1 MRLKSII
8 TVIALILIMFMSAIE
23 SSIIS
28 LALPTIKQDLN
39 AGNLISLIFTAYF
52 IALVIANPIVG
63 ELLSR
68 FKIIYVAIA
77 GLLLFSIGSFMCGL
91 STNFT
96 MLIISRV
103 IQGFG
108 SGVLMSL
115 SQIVPKLAF
124 EIPLRYKIMGIVG
137 SVWGISSI
145 IGPLLGGGILEFATW
160 HWLFYINIPIAI
172 IAIILV
178 IWTFHFPEEETVAKS
193 KFDTKG
199 LTLFYVFIGLI
210 MFALLNQQLL
220 LLNFLSFILAIV
232 VAMCLFK
239 VEKHV
244 SSPFLPVVEFNRSI
258 TLVFI
263 TDLLTAICLMGF
275 NLYIPVYLQEQLGL
289 SPLQSGLVIFP
300 LSVAW
305 ITLNFNLH
313 LSVAW
318 ITLNFNLHRIEAK
331 LSRKVIYL
339 LSFTLLLVS
348 SIIISFGIKLP
359 VLIAFVLILAGLS
372 FGYIYTKDS
381 VIVQEE
387 TSPLQMK
394 KMMSF
399 YGLTKNLGASIGST
413 IMGYLYAIQS
423 GIFGP
428 NLHNVLSAVAVISI
442 GLIVLWVVF
451 FKEQSSQSKE

>member
-1 MRLKSII
+1 MRLKSIV
-8 TVIALILIMFMSAIE
+8 TVIALILIMFMAAIE

-63 ELLSR
+63 ELLTR
-68 FKIIYVAIA
+68 FKIIYIAIA
-77 GLLLFSIGSFMCGL
+77 GLTLFTVGSLVSGL
-91 STNFT
+91 STHFS
-96 MLIISRV
+96 MLVISRV

-108 SGVLMSL
+108 SGVMMSL

-178 IWTFHFPEEETVAKS
+178 VWTFHFPEEETVAKS

-199 LTLFYVFIGLI
+199 ITLFYIFIGLI
-210 MFALLNQQLL
+210 MFALLNQQHLY
-220 LLNFLSFILAIV
+220 LNIIGFVLAIL
-232 VAMCLFK
+232 VALRLFN
-239 VEKHV
+239 VEKKV
-244 SSPFLPVVEFNRSI
+244 SSPFLPVAEFNRMI

-263 TDLLTAICLMGF
+263 TDLLTAVCLMGF

-313 LSVAW
+313 
-318 ITLNFNLHRIEAK
+318 HIEAK

-339 LSFTLLLVS
+339 SSFTLLLLS
-348 SIIISFGIKLP
+348 SIIIAFGIKLP
-359 VLIAFVLILAGLS
+359 ILIACVLILSGLS

-387 TSPLQMK
+387 TSPIQMK

-413 IMGYLYAIQS
+413 IMGYLYALKS
-423 GIFGP
+423 GLFGA
-428 NLHNVLSAVAVISI
+428 NLHNILGVVSLISV
-442 GLIVLWVVF
+442 GLIVVWLIF
-451 FKEQSSQSKE
+451 YREAASQTKE

>member
-1 MRLKSII
+1 MRLKSIV
-8 TVIALILIMFMSAIE
+8 TVIALILIMFMAAIE

-63 ELLSR
+63 ELLTR
-68 FKIIYVAIA
+68 FKIIYIAIA
-77 GLLLFSIGSFMCGL
+77 GLTLFTVGSLMSGL
-91 STNFT
+91 STHFS

-108 SGVLMSL
+108 SGVMMSL

-137 SVWGISSI
+137 SFWGISSI

-160 HWLFYINIPIAI
+160 HWLFFINIPIAI

-178 IWTFHFPEEETVAKS
+178 VWTFHFSEEETVAKS

-199 LTLFYVFIGLI
+199 ITLFYIFIGLI
-210 MFALLNQQLL
+210 MFALLNQQHLY
-220 LLNFLSFILAIV
+220 LNIIGFVLAILI
-232 VAMCLFK
+232 ALRLFN
-239 VEKHV
+239 VEKKV
-244 SSPFLPVVEFNRSI
+244 SSPFLPVAEFNRMI

-263 TDLLTAICLMGF
+263 TDLLTAVCLMGF

-313 LSVAW
+313 
-318 ITLNFNLHRIEAK
+318 HIEAK

-339 LSFTLLLVS
+339 SSFTLLLLS
-348 SIIISFGIKLP
+348 SIIIAFGIKLP
-359 VLIAFVLILAGLS
+359 ILIACVLILSGIS

-387 TSPLQMK
+387 TSPIQMK

-413 IMGYLYAIQS
+413 IMGYLYALKS
-423 GIFGP
+423 GLFGA
-428 NLHNVLSAVAVISI
+428 NLHNILGVVSLISV
-442 GLIVLWVVF
+442 GLIVVWLIF
-451 FKEQSSQSKE
+451 YREAASQTNE

>member
-145 IGPLLGGGILEFATW
+145 IGPLLGGGILEFETW

-313 LSVAW
+313 
-318 ITLNFNLHRIEAK
+318 RIEAK

>member
-313 LSVAW
+313 
-318 ITLNFNLHRIEAK
+318 RIEAK

-359 VLIAFVLILAGLS
+359 VLIAFVLISAGLS

>member
-8 TVIALILIMFMSAIE
+8 TVMALILIMFMSAIE

-300 LSVAW
+300 LS
-305 ITLNFNLH
+305 L
-313 LSVAW
+313 AW

>member
-313 LSVAW
+313 
-318 ITLNFNLHRIEAK
+318 RIEAK

-381 VIVQEE
+381 VIIQEE

>member
-1 MRLKSII
+1 MRLKSIV
-8 TVIALILIMFMSAIE
+8 TVIALILIMFMAAIE

-63 ELLSR
+63 ELLTR
-68 FKIIYVAIA
+68 FKIIYIAIA
-77 GLLLFSIGSFMCGL
+77 GLTLFTVGSLMSGL
-91 STNFT
+91 STHFS
-96 MLIISRV
+96 MLVISRV

-108 SGVLMSL
+108 SGVMMSL

-124 EIPLRYKIMGIVG
+124 EIPLRYKSMGIVG

-178 IWTFHFPEEETVAKS
+178 VWTFHFPEEETVAKS

-199 LTLFYVFIGLI
+199 ITLFYIFIGLI
-210 MFALLNQQLL
+210 MFALLNQQHLY
-220 LLNFLSFILAIV
+220 LNIIGFVLAIL
-232 VAMCLFK
+232 VALRLFN
-239 VEKHV
+239 VEKKV
-244 SSPFLPVVEFNRSI
+244 SSPFLPVAEFNRMI

-263 TDLLTAICLMGF
+263 TDLLTAVCLMGF

-313 LSVAW
+313 
-318 ITLNFNLHRIEAK
+318 HIEAK

-339 LSFTLLLVS
+339 SSFTLLLLS
-348 SIIISFGIKLP
+348 SIIIAFGIKLP
-359 VLIAFVLILAGLS
+359 ILIACVLILSGLS

-387 TSPLQMK
+387 TSPIQMK

-413 IMGYLYAIQS
+413 IMGYLYALKS
-423 GIFGP
+423 GLFGA
-428 NLHNVLSAVAVISI
+428 NLHNILGVVSLISV
-442 GLIVLWVVF
+442 GLIVVWLIF
-451 FKEQSSQSKE
+451 YREAASQTKE

>member
-103 IQGFG
+103 IQCFG

-313 LSVAW
+313 
-318 ITLNFNLHRIEAK
+318 RIEAK

>member
-1 MRLKSII
+1 
-8 TVIALILIMFMSAIE
+8 VIALILIMFMSAIE

-313 LSVAW
+313 
-318 ITLNFNLHRIEAK
+318 RIEAK

>member
-1 MRLKSII
+1 MRLKSIV
-8 TVIALILIMFMSAIE
+8 TVIALILIMFMAAIE

-39 AGNLISLIFTAYF
+39 AGNLISLIFTTYF

-63 ELLSR
+63 ELLTR
-68 FKIIYVAIA
+68 FKIIYIAIA
-77 GLLLFSIGSFMCGL
+77 GLTLFTVGSLMSGL
-91 STNFT
+91 STHFS
-96 MLIISRV
+96 MLVISRV

-108 SGVLMSL
+108 SGVMMSL

-178 IWTFHFPEEETVAKS
+178 VWTFHFPEEETVAKS

-199 LTLFYVFIGLI
+199 ITLFYIFIGLI
-210 MFALLNQQLL
+210 MFALLNQQHLY
-220 LLNFLSFILAIV
+220 LNIIGFVLAIL
-232 VAMCLFK
+232 VALRLFN
-239 VEKHV
+239 VEKKV
-244 SSPFLPVVEFNRSI
+244 SSPFLPVAEFNRMI

-263 TDLLTAICLMGF
+263 TDLLTAVCLMGF

-313 LSVAW
+313 
-318 ITLNFNLHRIEAK
+318 HIEAK

-339 LSFTLLLVS
+339 SSFTLLLLS
-348 SIIISFGIKLP
+348 SIIIAFGIKLP
-359 VLIAFVLILAGLS
+359 ILIACVLILSGLS

-387 TSPLQMK
+387 TSPIQMK

-413 IMGYLYAIQS
+413 IMGYLYALKS
-423 GIFGP
+423 GLFGA
-428 NLHNVLSAVAVISI
+428 NLHNILGVVSLISV
-442 GLIVLWVVF
+442 GLIVVWLIF
-451 FKEQSSQSKE
+451 YREAASQTKE

>member
-244 SSPFLPVVEFNRSI
+244 SSLFLPVVEFNRSI

-300 LSVAW
+300 
-305 ITLNFNLH
+305 

>member
-1 MRLKSII
+1 
-8 TVIALILIMFMSAIE
+8 AIE

-232 VAMCLFK
+232 VAIRLFK

-313 LSVAW
+313 
-318 ITLNFNLHRIEAK
+318 RIEAK

-359 VLIAFVLILAGLS
+359 LLIAFVLILAGLS

-428 NLHNVLSAVAVISI
+428 NLHNVLSAVVVISI

>member
-1 MRLKSII
+1 
-8 TVIALILIMFMSAIE
+8 
-23 SSIIS
+23 
-28 LALPTIKQDLN
+28 KQDLN

-313 LSVAW
+313 
-318 ITLNFNLHRIEAK
+318 RIEAK

>member
-1 MRLKSII
+1 MRLKSIV
-8 TVIALILIMFMSAIE
+8 TVIALILIMFMAAIE

-63 ELLSR
+63 ELLTR
-68 FKIIYVAIA
+68 FKIIYIAIA
-77 GLLLFSIGSFMCGL
+77 GLTLFTVGSLMSGL
-91 STNFT
+91 STHFS

-108 SGVLMSL
+108 SGVMMSL

-178 IWTFHFPEEETVAKS
+178 VWTFHFPEEKTVAKS

-199 LTLFYVFIGLI
+199 ITLFYIFIGLI
-210 MFALLNQQLL
+210 MFALLNQQHLY
-220 LLNFLSFILAIV
+220 LNIIGFVLAIL
-232 VAMCLFK
+232 VALRLFN
-239 VEKHV
+239 VEKKV
-244 SSPFLPVVEFNRSI
+244 SSPFLPVAEFNRMI

-263 TDLLTAICLMGF
+263 TDLLTAVCLMGF

-313 LSVAW
+313 
-318 ITLNFNLHRIEAK
+318 HIEAK

-339 LSFTLLLVS
+339 SSFTLLLLS
-348 SIIISFGIKLP
+348 SIIIAFGIKLP
-359 VLIAFVLILAGLS
+359 ILIACVLILSGLS
-372 FGYIYTKDS
+372 FGYIYTKDT

-387 TSPLQMK
+387 TSPIQMK

-413 IMGYLYAIQS
+413 IMGYLYALKS
-423 GIFGP
+423 GLFGA
-428 NLHNVLSAVAVISI
+428 NLHNILGVVSLISV
-442 GLIVLWVVF
+442 GLIVVWLIF
-451 FKEQSSQSKE
+451 YREAASQTKE

>member
-96 MLIISRV
+96 MLIVSRV

-210 MFALLNQQLL
+210 MFALLNQQQL

-232 VAMCLFK
+232 VAMRLFK

-313 LSVAW
+313 
-318 ITLNFNLHRIEAK
+318 RIEAK

-359 VLIAFVLILAGLS
+359 LLIAFVLILAGLS

>member
-232 VAMCLFK
+232 VAIRLFK

-289 SPLQSGLVIFP
+289 SPLQSGLIIFP
-300 LSVAW
+300 
-305 ITLNFNLH
+305 

-359 VLIAFVLILAGLS
+359 LLIAFVLILAGLS

-428 NLHNVLSAVAVISI
+428 NLHNVLSAVVVISI

>member
-1 MRLKSII
+1 MRLKSIV
-8 TVIALILIMFMSAIE
+8 TVIALILIMFMAAIE

-63 ELLSR
+63 ELLTR
-68 FKIIYVAIA
+68 FKIIYIAIA
-77 GLLLFSIGSFMCGL
+77 GLTLFTVGSLMSGL
-91 STNFT
+91 STHFS
-96 MLIISRV
+96 MLVISRV

-108 SGVLMSL
+108 SGVMMSL

-178 IWTFHFPEEETVAKS
+178 VWTFHFPEEETVAKS

-199 LTLFYVFIGLI
+199 ITLFYIFIGLI
-210 MFALLNQQLL
+210 MFALLNQQHLY
-220 LLNFLSFILAIV
+220 LNIIGFVLAIL
-232 VAMCLFK
+232 VALRLFN
-239 VEKHV
+239 VEKKV
-244 SSPFLPVVEFNRSI
+244 SSPFLPVAEFNRMI

-263 TDLLTAICLMGF
+263 TDLLTAVCLMGF

-313 LSVAW
+313 
-318 ITLNFNLHRIEAK
+318 HIEAK

-339 LSFTLLLVS
+339 SSFTLLLLS
-348 SIIISFGIKLP
+348 SIIIAFGIKLP
-359 VLIAFVLILAGLS
+359 ILIACVLILSGLS

-387 TSPLQMK
+387 TSPIQMK

-413 IMGYLYAIQS
+413 IMGYLYALKS
-423 GIFGP
+423 GLFGA
-428 NLHNVLSAVAVISI
+428 NLHNILGVVSLISV
-442 GLIVLWVVF
+442 GLIVVWLIF
-451 FKEQSSQSKE
+451 L

>member
-1 MRLKSII
+1 MRLKSIV
-8 TVIALILIMFMSAIE
+8 TVIALILIMFMAAIE
-23 SSIIS
+23 PSIIS

-63 ELLSR
+63 ELLTR
-68 FKIIYVAIA
+68 FKIIYIAIA
-77 GLLLFSIGSFMCGL
+77 GLTLFTVGSLMSGL
-91 STNFT
+91 STHFS

-108 SGVLMSL
+108 SGVMMSL

-160 HWLFYINIPIAI
+160 HWLFFINIPIAI

-178 IWTFHFPEEETVAKS
+178 VWTFHFSEEETVAKS

-199 LTLFYVFIGLI
+199 ITLFYIFIGLI
-210 MFALLNQQLL
+210 MFALLNQQHLY
-220 LLNFLSFILAIV
+220 LNIIGFVLAILI
-232 VAMCLFK
+232 ALRLFN
-239 VEKHV
+239 VEKKV
-244 SSPFLPVVEFNRSI
+244 SSPFLPVAEFNRMI

-263 TDLLTAICLMGF
+263 TDLLTAVCLMGF

-313 LSVAW
+313 
-318 ITLNFNLHRIEAK
+318 HIEAK

-339 LSFTLLLVS
+339 SSFTLLLLS
-348 SIIISFGIKLP
+348 SIIIAFGIKLP
-359 VLIAFVLILAGLS
+359 ILIACVLILSGIS

-387 TSPLQMK
+387 TSPIQMK

-413 IMGYLYAIQS
+413 IMGYLYALKS
-423 GIFGP
+423 GLFGA
-428 NLHNVLSAVAVISI
+428 NLHNILGVVSLISV
-442 GLIVLWVVF
+442 GLIVVWLIF
-451 FKEQSSQSKE
+451 YREAASQTNE

>member
-244 SSPFLPVVEFNRSI
+244 SSPFLPVFEFNRSI

-300 LSVAW
+300 
-305 ITLNFNLH
+305 

>member
-1 MRLKSII
+1 MRLKSIV
-8 TVIALILIMFMSAIE
+8 TVIALILIMFMAAIE

-63 ELLSR
+63 ELLTR
-68 FKIIYVAIA
+68 FKIIYIAIA
-77 GLLLFSIGSFMCGL
+77 GLTLFTVGSLMSGL
-91 STNFT
+91 STHFS
-96 MLIISRV
+96 MLVISRV

-108 SGVLMSL
+108 SGVMMSL

-178 IWTFHFPEEETVAKS
+178 VWTFHFPEEETVAKS

-199 LTLFYVFIGLI
+199 ITLFYIFIGLI
-210 MFALLNQQLL
+210 MFALLNQQHLY
-220 LLNFLSFILAIV
+220 LNIIGFILAIL
-232 VAMCLFK
+232 VALRLFN
-239 VEKHV
+239 VEKKV
-244 SSPFLPVVEFNRSI
+244 SSPFLPVAEFNRMI

-263 TDLLTAICLMGF
+263 TDLLTAVCLMGF

-313 LSVAW
+313 
-318 ITLNFNLHRIEAK
+318 HIEAK

-339 LSFTLLLVS
+339 SSFTLLLLS
-348 SIIISFGIKLP
+348 SIIIAFGIKLP
-359 VLIAFVLILAGLS
+359 ILIACVLILSGLS

-387 TSPLQMK
+387 TSPIQMK

-413 IMGYLYAIQS
+413 IMGYLYALKS
-423 GIFGP
+423 GLFGA
-428 NLHNVLSAVAVISI
+428 NLHNILGVVSLISV
-442 GLIVLWVVF
+442 GLIVVWLIF
-451 FKEQSSQSKE
+451 YREAASQTKE

>member
-232 VAMCLFK
+232 VAIRLFK

-244 SSPFLPVVEFNRSI
+244 SSPFLPVVEFNRPI

-313 LSVAW
+313 
-318 ITLNFNLHRIEAK
+318 RIEAK

-359 VLIAFVLILAGLS
+359 LLIAFVLILAGLS

-428 NLHNVLSAVAVISI
+428 NLHNVLSAVVVISI

-451 FKEQSSQSKE
+451 FKEQLSQSKE

>member
-1 MRLKSII
+1 M

-313 LSVAW
+313 
-318 ITLNFNLHRIEAK
+318 RIEAK

>member
-1 MRLKSII
+1 MRLKSIV
-8 TVIALILIMFMSAIE
+8 TVIALILIMFMAAIE

-63 ELLSR
+63 ELLTC
-68 FKIIYVAIA
+68 FKIIYIAIA
-77 GLLLFSIGSFMCGL
+77 GLTLFTVGSLMSGL
-91 STNFT
+91 STHFS
-96 MLIISRV
+96 MLVISRV

-108 SGVLMSL
+108 SGVMMSL

-178 IWTFHFPEEETVAKS
+178 VWTFHFPEEETVAKS

-199 LTLFYVFIGLI
+199 ITLFYIFIGLI
-210 MFALLNQQLL
+210 MFALLNQQHLY
-220 LLNFLSFILAIV
+220 LNIIGFVLAIL
-232 VAMCLFK
+232 VALRLFN
-239 VEKHV
+239 VEKKV
-244 SSPFLPVVEFNRSI
+244 SSPFLPVAEFNRMI

-263 TDLLTAICLMGF
+263 TDLLTAVCLMGF

-313 LSVAW
+313 
-318 ITLNFNLHRIEAK
+318 HIEAK

-339 LSFTLLLVS
+339 SSFTLLLLS
-348 SIIISFGIKLP
+348 SIIIAFGIKLP
-359 VLIAFVLILAGLS
+359 ILIACVLILSGLS

-387 TSPLQMK
+387 TSPIQMK

-413 IMGYLYAIQS
+413 IMGYLYALKS
-423 GIFGP
+423 GLFGA
-428 NLHNVLSAVAVISI
+428 NLHNILGVVSLISV
-442 GLIVLWVVF
+442 GLIVVWLIF
-451 FKEQSSQSKE
+451 YREAASQTKE

>member
-313 LSVAW
+313 
-318 ITLNFNLHRIEAK
+318 RIEAK

-413 IMGYLYAIQS
+413 ITGYLYAIQS

>member
-137 SVWGISSI
+137 SVWGVSSI

-313 LSVAW
+313 
-318 ITLNFNLHRIEAK
+318 RIEAK

-399 YGLTKNLGASIGST
+399 YGLAKNLGASIGST

>member
-300 LSVAW
+300 LS
-305 ITLNFNLH
+305 L
-313 LSVAW
+313 AW

-348 SIIISFGIKLP
+348 SIIISFGIKLQ

-372 FGYIYTKDS
+372 FGYTYTKDR

>member
-8 TVIALILIMFMSAIE
+8 TVIALVLIMFMSAIE

-313 LSVAW
+313 
-318 ITLNFNLHRIEAK
+318 RIEAK

>member
-313 LSVAW
+313 
-318 ITLNFNLHRIEAK
+318 RIEAK

-423 GIFGP
+423 AIFGP

>member
-1 MRLKSII
+1 MRLKSIV
-8 TVIALILIMFMSAIE
+8 TVIALILIMFMAAIE

-63 ELLSR
+63 ELLTR
-68 FKIIYVAIA
+68 FKIIYIAIA
-77 GLLLFSIGSFMCGL
+77 GLTLFTVGSLMSGL
-91 STNFT
+91 STHFS

-108 SGVLMSL
+108 SGVMMSL

-178 IWTFHFPEEETVAKS
+178 VWTFHFPEEETVAKS

-199 LTLFYVFIGLI
+199 ITLFYIFIGLI
-210 MFALLNQQLL
+210 MFALLNQQHLY
-220 LLNFLSFILAIV
+220 LNIIGFVLAIL
-232 VAMCLFK
+232 VALRLFN
-239 VEKHV
+239 VEKKV
-244 SSPFLPVVEFNRSI
+244 SSPFLPVAEFNRMI

-263 TDLLTAICLMGF
+263 TDLLTAVCLMGF

-313 LSVAW
+313 
-318 ITLNFNLHRIEAK
+318 HIEAK

-339 LSFTLLLVS
+339 SSFTLLLLS
-348 SIIISFGIKLP
+348 SIIIAFGIKLP
-359 VLIAFVLILAGLS
+359 ILIACVLILSGLS

-387 TSPLQMK
+387 TSPIQMK

-413 IMGYLYAIQS
+413 IMGYLYALKIR
-423 GIFGP
+423 
-428 NLHNVLSAVAVISI
+428 
-442 GLIVLWVVF
+442 IVWCKLT
-451 FKEQSSQSKE
+451 

>member
-1 MRLKSII
+1 MRLKSIV
-8 TVIALILIMFMSAIE
+8 TVIALILIMFMAAIE

-63 ELLSR
+63 ELLTR
-68 FKIIYVAIA
+68 FKIIYIAIA
-77 GLLLFSIGSFMCGL
+77 GLTLFTVGSLMSGL
-91 STNFT
+91 STHFS

-108 SGVLMSL
+108 SGVMMSL

-178 IWTFHFPEEETVAKS
+178 VWTFHFPEEKTVAKS

-199 LTLFYVFIGLI
+199 ITLFYIFIGLI
-210 MFALLNQQLL
+210 MFALLNQQHLY
-220 LLNFLSFILAIV
+220 LNIIGFVLAIL
-232 VAMCLFK
+232 VALRLFNI
-239 VEKHV
+239 EKKV
-244 SSPFLPVVEFNRSI
+244 SSPFLPVAEFNRMI

-263 TDLLTAICLMGF
+263 TDLLTAVCLMGF

-313 LSVAW
+313 
-318 ITLNFNLHRIEAK
+318 HIEAK

-339 LSFTLLLVS
+339 SSFTLLLLS
-348 SIIISFGIKLP
+348 SIIIAFGIKLP
-359 VLIAFVLILAGLS
+359 ILIACVLILSGLS

-387 TSPLQMK
+387 TSPIQMK

-413 IMGYLYAIQS
+413 IMGYLYALKS
-423 GIFGP
+423 GLFGA
-428 NLHNVLSAVAVISI
+428 NLHNILGVVSLISV
-442 GLIVLWVVF
+442 GLIVVWLIF
-451 FKEQSSQSKE
+451 YREAASQTKE

>member
-232 VAMCLFK
+232 VTMCLFK

-300 LSVAW
+300 
-305 ITLNFNLH
+305 

-451 FKEQSSQSKE
+451 FK

>member
-1 MRLKSII
+1 MLLKSII

-68 FKIIYVAIA
+68 FKIIYVAIT

-313 LSVAW
+313 
-318 ITLNFNLHRIEAK
+318 RIEAK

>member
-1 MRLKSII
+1 MRLKSIV
-8 TVIALILIMFMSAIE
+8 TVIALILIMFMAAIE

-63 ELLSR
+63 ELLTR
-68 FKIIYVAIA
+68 FKIIYIAIA
-77 GLLLFSIGSFMCGL
+77 DLTLFTVGSLMSGL
-91 STNFT
+91 STHFS

-108 SGVLMSL
+108 SGVMMSL

-145 IGPLLGGGILEFATW
+145 ISPLLGGGILEFATW
-160 HWLFYINIPIAI
+160 HWLFFINIPIAI

-178 IWTFHFPEEETVAKS
+178 VWTFHFSEEETVAKS

-199 LTLFYVFIGLI
+199 ITLFYIFIGLI
-210 MFALLNQQLL
+210 MFALLNQQHLY
-220 LLNFLSFILAIV
+220 LNIIGFVLAILI
-232 VAMCLFK
+232 ALRLFN
-239 VEKHV
+239 VEKKV
-244 SSPFLPVVEFNRSI
+244 SSPFLPVAEFNRMI

-263 TDLLTAICLMGF
+263 TDLLTAVCLMGF

-313 LSVAW
+313 
-318 ITLNFNLHRIEAK
+318 HIEAK

-339 LSFTLLLVS
+339 SSFTLLLLS
-348 SIIISFGIKLP
+348 SIIIAFGIKLP
-359 VLIAFVLILAGLS
+359 ILIACVLILSGIS

-387 TSPLQMK
+387 TSPIQMK

-413 IMGYLYAIQS
+413 IMGYLYALKS
-423 GIFGP
+423 GLFGA
-428 NLHNVLSAVAVISI
+428 NLHNILGVVSLISV
-442 GLIVLWVVF
+442 GLIVVWLIF
-451 FKEQSSQSKE
+451 YREAASQTNE

>member
-1 MRLKSII
+1 MRLKSIV
-8 TVIALILIMFMSAIE
+8 TVIALILIMFMAAIE

-63 ELLSR
+63 ELLTR
-68 FKIIYVAIA
+68 FKIIYIAIA
-77 GLLLFSIGSFMCGL
+77 GLTLFTVGSLMSGL
-91 STNFT
+91 STHFS

-108 SGVLMSL
+108 SGVMMSL

-178 IWTFHFPEEETVAKS
+178 VWTFHFPEEKTVAKS

-199 LTLFYVFIGLI
+199 ITLFYIFIGLI
-210 MFALLNQQLL
+210 MFALLNQQHLY
-220 LLNFLSFILAIV
+220 LNIIGFVLVIL
-232 VAMCLFK
+232 VALRLFN
-239 VEKHV
+239 VEKKV
-244 SSPFLPVVEFNRSI
+244 SSPFLPVAEFNRMI

-263 TDLLTAICLMGF
+263 TDLLTAVCLMGF

-313 LSVAW
+313 
-318 ITLNFNLHRIEAK
+318 HIEAK

-339 LSFTLLLVS
+339 SSFTLLLLS
-348 SIIISFGIKLP
+348 SIIIAFGIKLP
-359 VLIAFVLILAGLS
+359 ILIACVLILSGLS

-387 TSPLQMK
+387 TSPIQMK

-413 IMGYLYAIQS
+413 IMGYLYALKS
-423 GIFGP
+423 GLFGA
-428 NLHNVLSAVAVISI
+428 NLHNILGVVSLISV
-442 GLIVLWVVF
+442 GLIVVWLIF
-451 FKEQSSQSKE
+451 YREAASQTKE

>member
-1 MRLKSII
+1 MRLKSIV
-8 TVIALILIMFMSAIE
+8 TVIALILIMFMAAIE

-63 ELLSR
+63 ELLTR
-68 FKIIYVAIA
+68 FKIIYIAIA
-77 GLLLFSIGSFMCGL
+77 GLTLFTVGSLMSGL
-91 STNFT
+91 STHFS
-96 MLIISRV
+96 MLVISRV

-108 SGVLMSL
+108 SGVMMSL

-124 EIPLRYKIMGIVG
+124 EIPLCYKIMGIVG

-178 IWTFHFPEEETVAKS
+178 VWTFHFPEEETVAKS

-199 LTLFYVFIGLI
+199 ITLFYIFIGLI
-210 MFALLNQQLL
+210 MFALLNQQHLY
-220 LLNFLSFILAIV
+220 LNIIGFVLAIL
-232 VAMCLFK
+232 VALRLFN
-239 VEKHV
+239 VEKKV
-244 SSPFLPVVEFNRSI
+244 SSPFLPVAEFNRMI

-263 TDLLTAICLMGF
+263 TDLLTAVCLMGF

-313 LSVAW
+313 
-318 ITLNFNLHRIEAK
+318 HIEAK

-339 LSFTLLLVS
+339 SSFTLLLLS
-348 SIIISFGIKLP
+348 SIIIAFGIKLP
-359 VLIAFVLILAGLS
+359 ILIACVLILSGLS

-387 TSPLQMK
+387 TSPIQMK

-413 IMGYLYAIQS
+413 IMGYLYALKS
-423 GIFGP
+423 GLFGA
-428 NLHNVLSAVAVISI
+428 NLHNILGVVSLISV
-442 GLIVLWVVF
+442 GLIVVWLIF
-451 FKEQSSQSKE
+451 YREAASQTKE

>member
-313 LSVAW
+313 
-318 ITLNFNLHRIEAK
+318 RIEAK

-428 NLHNVLSAVAVISI
+428 NLHNVLSAVAVIST

-451 FKEQSSQSKE
+451 FKEQLSQSKE

>member
-1 MRLKSII
+1 MRLKSIV
-8 TVIALILIMFMSAIE
+8 TVIALILIMFMAAIE

-39 AGNLISLIFTAYF
+39 AENLISLIFTAYF

-63 ELLSR
+63 ELLTR
-68 FKIIYVAIA
+68 FKIIYIAIA
-77 GLLLFSIGSFMCGL
+77 GLTLFTVGSLMSGL
-91 STNFT
+91 STHFS
-96 MLIISRV
+96 MLVISRV

-108 SGVLMSL
+108 SGVMMSL

-178 IWTFHFPEEETVAKS
+178 VWTFHFPEEETVAKS

-199 LTLFYVFIGLI
+199 ITLFYIFIGLI
-210 MFALLNQQLL
+210 MFALLNQQHLY
-220 LLNFLSFILAIV
+220 LNIIGFVLAIL
-232 VAMCLFK
+232 VALRLFN
-239 VEKHV
+239 VEKKV
-244 SSPFLPVVEFNRSI
+244 SSPFLPVAEFNRMI

-263 TDLLTAICLMGF
+263 TDLLTAVCLMGF

-313 LSVAW
+313 
-318 ITLNFNLHRIEAK
+318 HIEAK

-339 LSFTLLLVS
+339 SSFTLLLLS
-348 SIIISFGIKLP
+348 SIIIAFGIKLP
-359 VLIAFVLILAGLS
+359 ILIACVLILSGLS

-387 TSPLQMK
+387 TSPIQMK

-399 YGLTKNLGASIGST
+399 YGLTKKLGASIGST
-413 IMGYLYAIQS
+413 IMGYLYALKS
-423 GIFGP
+423 GLFGA
-428 NLHNVLSAVAVISI
+428 NLHNILGVVSLISV
-442 GLIVLWVVF
+442 GLIVVWLIF
-451 FKEQSSQSKE
+451 YREAASQTKE

>member
-1 MRLKSII
+1 MRLKSIV
-8 TVIALILIMFMSAIE
+8 TVIALILIMFMAAIE

-52 IALVIANPIVG
+52 VALVIANPIVG
-63 ELLSR
+63 ELLTR
-68 FKIIYVAIA
+68 FKIIYIAIA
-77 GLLLFSIGSFMCGL
+77 GLTLFTVGSLMSGL
-91 STNFT
+91 STHFS
-96 MLIISRV
+96 MLVISRV

-108 SGVLMSL
+108 SGVMMSL

-178 IWTFHFPEEETVAKS
+178 VWTFHFPEEETVAKS

-199 LTLFYVFIGLI
+199 ITLFYIFIGLI
-210 MFALLNQQLL
+210 MFALLNQQHLY
-220 LLNFLSFILAIV
+220 LNIIGFVLAIL
-232 VAMCLFK
+232 VALRLFN
-239 VEKHV
+239 VEKKV
-244 SSPFLPVVEFNRSI
+244 SSPFLPVAEFNRMI

-263 TDLLTAICLMGF
+263 TDLLTAVCLMGF

-313 LSVAW
+313 
-318 ITLNFNLHRIEAK
+318 HIEAK

-339 LSFTLLLVS
+339 SSFTLLLLS
-348 SIIISFGIKLP
+348 SIIIAFGIKLP
-359 VLIAFVLILAGLS
+359 ILIACVLILSGLS

-387 TSPLQMK
+387 TSPIQMK

-413 IMGYLYAIQS
+413 IMGYLYALKS
-423 GIFGP
+423 GLFGA
-428 NLHNVLSAVAVISI
+428 NLHNILGVVSLISV
-442 GLIVLWVVF
+442 GLIVVWLIF
-451 FKEQSSQSKE
+451 YREAASQTKE